1 MKSLPSYSLR
11 LFAAA
16 SLTAAMLLPSPA
28 TAAFPDRNIT
38 LIVTFSPGG
47 GYDSIA
53 RAIGRSMQKF
63 LPDGVNVI
71 VKNVTGAGGVRGTVA
86 VYRAKPDGYTI
97 GHLQSAGMLGLQ
109 ILRGAD
115 KVGFDMTKM
124 SWLAQVG
131 ADAFGIIVSRKGKFK
146 SLEDL
151 QKAERVRWGTTG
163 IGAGRWFA
171 EYFSARTFGIDFDV
185 VAGYR
190 GTGEELP
197 ALIRGDFDA
206 WAQPIDHPSVV
217 QYLKEEL
224 LPVVQLAD
232 KRAINAP
239 SVPTA
244 KELGYD
250 FRFADV
256 RSMGGPPGIP
266 ADRAKIL
273 EDLLLKAMNDEDYKD
288 FLNQSKINLE
298 SGPGEE
304 VLKEVAYY
312 QQLYTKHREDMLKT
326 IAGETK

>member
-1 MKSLPSYSLR
+1 MKRILGYSFGSVAAVFLAGALMVPSL
-11 LFAAA
+11 AG
-16 SLTAAMLLPSPA
+16 
-28 TAAFPDRNIT
+28 AAFPDRNIT

-47 GYDSIA
+47 GYDAIA

-63 LPDGVNVI
+63 LPEGVNVI

-115 KVGFDMTKM
+115 KVGYDMTKV

-131 ADAFGIIVSRKGKFK
+131 ADAFGIIVSQKGPFK

-151 QKAERVRWGTTG
+151 QQAKRVRWGTTG

-171 EYFSARTFGIDFDV
+171 EYFSARTFDIDFDV

-217 QYLKEEL
+217 PYLEEDL

-239 SVPTA
+239 NVPTA

-250 FRFADV
+250 FKFADV
-256 RSMGGPPGIP
+256 RSIGGPPGIP

-273 EDLLLKAMNDEDYKD
+273 EDLLLKAMNDDDYKA
-288 FLNQSKINLE
+288 FLAQSQINLE
-298 SGPGEE
+298 SGPGED
-304 VLKEVAYY
+304 VMKEVAYY
-312 QQLYTKHREDMLKT
+312 QKLYSKHKEDMLKT
-326 IAGETK
+326 IAGEK

>member
-1 MKSLPSYSLR
+1 MTSKLSFFMR
-11 LFAAA
+11 VFAIA
-16 SLTAAMLLPSPA
+16 SLLAAVLLPSA
-28 TAAFPDRNIT
+28 ARAAFPEQNIT

-53 RAIGRSMQKF
+53 RAVGRSMQKF
-63 LPDGVNVI
+63 LPKGVNVI

-86 VYRAKPDGYTI
+86 IYRAKPDGYTI

-109 ILRGAD
+109 ILRGVD
-115 KVGFDMTKM
+115 KVGFDMTKFT
-124 SWLAQVG
+124 WLAQVG
-131 ADAFGIIVSRKGKFK
+131 ADAFGVMVSKKGPFK

-151 QKAERVRWGTTG
+151 QKAKRVRWGTTG

-171 EYFSARTFGIDFDV
+171 EYFSAKTFGIDFDV

-217 QYLKEEL
+217 PYLKEEL
-224 LPVVQLAD
+224 LPVVQLSN

-250 FRFADV
+250 FQFADV

-273 EDLLLKAMNDEDYKD
+273 EDLLLKAMNDDDYKA
-288 FLNQSKINLE
+288 FLAKSQINLE

-304 VLKEVAYY
+304 VAKEMAYY
-312 QQLYTKHREDMLKT
+312 QQLYTKFRDDMNQT
-326 IAGETK
+326 IAGEKK